1 MRNNGITVAICDDE
15 ERILKELKEYVEQIF
30 YRNSCHGTVL
40 TFQDG
45 KELLEQLVKK
55 QIDILLLDIDMPYI
69 DGMEVARLITEKQ
82 LPILLIFVTCKES
95 LVYDSFQYRPF
106 SFIRKSLYQK
116 ELESTLLRAFKHL
129 PNRSELTVRQDGA
142 LVRLRIADILYCEA
156 DGNYVKIVMNTDR
169 IRQRGTLA
177 EMEKQLS
184 PHGFVRIH
192 KGFLVNANA
201 VYRLLSD
208 KVILL
213 NQEELPIGR
222 NGREKAR
229 MLLMRS
235 FRI

>member
-15 ERILKELKEYVEQIF
+15 ERILKELTKYLEQIF
-30 YRNSCHGTVL
+30 HRNSCHGMVL
-40 TFQDG
+40 AFQQG
-45 KELLEQLVKK
+45 KELLEQLEKR

-69 DGMEVARLITEKQ
+69 DGMEIARMITEKQ
-82 LPILLIFVTCKES
+82 LPILLIFLTCKES

-106 SFIRKSLYQK
+106 SFIRKSMYQK

-129 PNRSELTVRQDGA
+129 PNRSELTVRQEGA
-142 LVRLRIADILYCEA
+142 LIRLRIADILYCEA
-156 DGNYVKIVMNTDR
+156 DGNYVKIVTDTDR

-177 EMEKQLS
+177 DMEKQLS

-192 KGFLVNANA
+192 KGFLVNAEA

-213 NQEELPIGR
+213 NGEELPIGR